1 MKNNKIFISGTNTEV
16 GKTFITVNIIKLL
29 QSKGYLVNPYKP
41 VETGCRKRLSKL
53 VPNDSSLF
61 HKTIKKRMSLD
72 KINPY
77 RFLEP
82 ISPATAIKL
91 SKKRITINNYLA
103 KYKSLPDC
111 DFSVIEGAGGL
122 LSPLASDG
130 FNIDLIKKIK
140 APTILVAKD
149 EIGVINNVMLSL
161 NILKQYKIKVLA
173 VILNRIDK
181 VQPTGMNNYEE
192 IEALVKTPLVQILNK
207 SRNNQKEF
215 TKLIKLIIG

>member
-181 VQPTGMNNYEE
+181 VQPMGMNNYKE
-192 IEALVKTPLVQILNK
+192 IEALVKSPLVQILNK

>member
-41 VETGCRKRLSKL
+41 VETGCRKRLSTL
-53 VPNDSSLF
+53 VPNDSTLF
-61 HKTIKKRMSLD
+61 HKAIEERVSLD

-77 RFLEP
+77 RFLEA

-91 SKKRITINNYLA
+91 SKKRITINNYLT
-103 KYKSLPDC
+103 KFKSLPNC

-122 LSPLASDG
+122 LSPLASNG

-161 NILKQYKIKVLA
+161 NMLKQYKIKVLA
-173 VILNRIDK
+173 VILNRIEK
-181 VQPTGMNNYEE
+181 VQPAGMNNYKE
-192 IEALVKTPLVQILNK
+192 IGALVKTPLVQILNK

-215 TKLIKLIIG
+215 KKLIKLIIS

>member
-103 KYKSLPDC
+103 KYKTLPDC

-215 TKLIKLIIG
+215 TKLIRLIIS

>member
-61 HKTIKKRMSLD
+61 HKTIEERVSLD

-77 RFLEP
+77 RFLEA

-91 SKKRITINNYLA
+91 SKKRITINNYLT
-103 KYKSLPDC
+103 KFKSLPNC

-122 LSPLASDG
+122 LSPLASNG

-161 NILKQYKIKVLA
+161 NMLKQYKIKVLA
-173 VILNRIDK
+173 VILNRIEK
-181 VQPTGMNNYEE
+181 VQPAGMNNYKE
-192 IEALVKTPLVQILNK
+192 IGALVKTPLVQILNK

-215 TKLIKLIIG
+215 KKLIKLIIS

>member
-41 VETGCRKRLSKL
+41 VETGCKKRLSRL
-53 VPNDSSLF
+53 VPSDSSLF
-61 HKTIKKRMSLD
+61 HKAIEERLSLD
-72 KINPY
+72 QINPY
-77 RFLEP
+77 RFIQP

-91 SKKRITINNYLA
+91 SNKRITISNYLS
-103 KYKSLPDC
+103 KFKSLPRC

-122 LSPLASDG
+122 FSPLALDG
-130 FNIDLIKKIK
+130 FNIDLIKKVK

-161 NILKQYKIKVLA
+161 NILRQYKIKVLA

-181 VQPTGMNNYEE
+181 VQPTGMNNYKE
-192 IEALVKTPLVQILNK
+192 IGALVKTPLIQILNK

-215 TKLIKLIIG
+215 KKLIKLITD

>member
-41 VETGCRKRLSKL
+41 VETGCKKRLSRL
-53 VPNDSSLF
+53 VPSDSSLF
-61 HKTIKKRMSLD
+61 HKAIEERVSLD

-77 RFLEP
+77 RFIQP

-91 SKKRITINNYLA
+91 SNKRIAISNYLS
-103 KYKSLPDC
+103 KFKSLPRC

-122 LSPLASDG
+122 FSPLALDG
-130 FNIDLIKKIK
+130 FNIDLIKKVK

-161 NILKQYKIKVLA
+161 NILRQYKIKVLA

-181 VQPTGMNNYEE
+181 VQPTGMNNYKE
-192 IEALVKTPLVQILNK
+192 IGALVKTPLIQILNK

-215 TKLIKLIIG
+215 KKLIKLITD

>member
-61 HKTIKKRMSLD
+61 HKTIEKRMSLD

-82 ISPATAIKL
+82 ISPAKAIKL

-181 VQPTGMNNYEE
+181 VQPMGMNNYKE
-192 IEALVKTPLVQILNK
+192 IGALVKTPLVQILNK

-215 TKLIKLIIG
+215 TKLIRLIIS

>member
-41 VETGCRKRLSKL
+41 VETGCRKRLSTL
-53 VPNDSSLF
+53 VPNDSTLF
-61 HKTIKKRMSLD
+61 HKAIEERVSLD

-77 RFLEP
+77 RFLEA

-91 SKKRITINNYLA
+91 SKKRITINNYLT
-103 KYKSLPDC
+103 KFKSLPNC
-111 DFSVIEGAGGL
+111 DFSVIEGAGGI
-122 LSPLASDG
+122 LSPLASNG

-161 NILKQYKIKVLA
+161 NMLKQYKIKVLA
-173 VILNRIDK
+173 VILNRIEK
-181 VQPTGMNNYEE
+181 VQPAGMNNYKE
-192 IEALVKTPLVQILNK
+192 IGALVKTPLVQILNK

-215 TKLIKLIIG
+215 KKLIKLIIS

>member
-61 HKTIKKRMSLD
+61 HKTIEKRMSLD

-161 NILKQYKIKVLA
+161 NILKQYKIK
-173 VILNRIDK
+173 
-181 VQPTGMNNYEE
+181 TGSNIKQDRQSSTISMNNYKE

-207 SRNNQKEF
+207 SKEI
-215 TKLIKLIIG
+215 IKKNLQN

>member
-41 VETGCRKRLSKL
+41 VETGCRKRLSTL
-53 VPNDSSLF
+53 VPNDSTLF
-61 HKTIKKRMSLD
+61 HKAIEERVSLD

-77 RFLEP
+77 RFLEA

-91 SKKRITINNYLA
+91 SKKRITINNYLT
-103 KYKSLPDC
+103 KFKSLPNC
-111 DFSVIEGAGGL
+111 DFSVIEGVGGL
-122 LSPLASDG
+122 LSPLASNG

-161 NILKQYKIKVLA
+161 NMLKQYKIKVLA
-173 VILNRIDK
+173 VILNRIEK
-181 VQPTGMNNYEE
+181 VQPAGMNNYKE
-192 IEALVKTPLVQILNK
+192 IGALVKTPLVQILNK

-215 TKLIKLIIG
+215 KKLIKLIIS

>member
-181 VQPTGMNNYEE
+181 VQPMGMNNYKE

-215 TKLIKLIIG
+215 TKLIRLIIS

>member
-29 QSKGYLVNPYKP
+29 QSKGYLINPYKP
-41 VETGCRKRLSKL
+41 VETGCKKRLSRL
-53 VPNDSSLF
+53 VPSDSSLF
-61 HKTIKKRMSLD
+61 HKAIEERLSLD
-72 KINPY
+72 QINPY
-77 RFLEP
+77 RFIQP

-91 SKKRITINNYLA
+91 SNKRITISNYLS
-103 KYKSLPDC
+103 KFKSLPRC

-122 LSPLASDG
+122 FSPLALDG
-130 FNIDLIKKIK
+130 FNIDLIKKVK

-161 NILKQYKIKVLA
+161 NILRQYKIKVLA

-181 VQPTGMNNYEE
+181 VQPTGMNNYKE
-192 IEALVKTPLVQILNK
+192 IGALVKTPLIQILNK

-215 TKLIKLIIG
+215 KKLIKLITD

>member
-1 MKNNKIFISGTNTEV
+1 
-16 GKTFITVNIIKLL
+16 
-29 QSKGYLVNPYKP
+29 
-41 VETGCRKRLSKL
+41 
-53 VPNDSSLF
+53 
-61 HKTIKKRMSLD
+61 MSLD

-130 FNIDLIKKIK
+130 FNIDLIKKIISLGVK
-140 APTILVAKD
+140 IIQLYGSTEVTPFAIHQRNKD
-149 EIGVINNVMLSL
+149 IENCVGSIG
-161 NILKQYKIKVLA
+161 
-173 VILNRIDK
+173 
-181 VQPTGMNNYEE
+181 
-192 IEALVKTPLVQILNK
+192 
-207 SRNNQKEF
+207 KEGADCS
-215 TKLIKLIIG
+215 IKLIDKSGNEVAEGEVGEICVKGLSLIHI

>member
-1 MKNNKIFISGTNTEV
+1 MKNKKIFISGTNTEV

-41 VETGCRKRLSKL
+41 VETGCKKRLSRL
-53 VPNDSSLF
+53 VPSDSSLF
-61 HKTIKKRMSLD
+61 HKAIEERLSLD

-77 RFLEP
+77 RFIQP

-91 SKKRITINNYLA
+91 SNKRITISNYLS
-103 KYKSLPDC
+103 KFKSLPRC

-122 LSPLASDG
+122 FSPLALDG
-130 FNIDLIKKIK
+130 FNIDLIKKVK

-161 NILKQYKIKVLA
+161 NILRQYKIKVLA

-181 VQPTGMNNYEE
+181 VQPTGMNNYKE
-192 IEALVKTPLVQILNK
+192 IGALVKTPLIQILNK

-215 TKLIKLIIG
+215 KKLIKLITD

>member
-41 VETGCRKRLSKL
+41 VETGCKKRLSRL
-53 VPNDSSLF
+53 VPSDSSLF
-61 HKTIKKRMSLD
+61 HKAIEERVSLD

-77 RFLEP
+77 RFIQP

-91 SKKRITINNYLA
+91 SNKRITISNYLS
-103 KYKSLPDC
+103 KFKSLPRC

-122 LSPLASDG
+122 FSPLALDG
-130 FNIDLIKKIK
+130 FNIDLIKKVK

-161 NILKQYKIKVLA
+161 NILRQYKIKVLA

-181 VQPTGMNNYEE
+181 VQPTGMNNYKE
-192 IEALVKTPLVQILNK
+192 IGALVKTPLIQILNK

-215 TKLIKLIIG
+215 KKLIKLITD

>member
-29 QSKGYLVNPYKP
+29 QSKGYLINPYKP
-41 VETGCRKRLSKL
+41 VETGCKKRLSRL

-61 HKTIKKRMSLD
+61 HKAIEERLSLD
-72 KINPY
+72 QINPY
-77 RFLEP
+77 RFIQP

-91 SKKRITINNYLA
+91 SNKRITISNYLS
-103 KYKSLPDC
+103 KFKSLPRC

-122 LSPLASDG
+122 FSPLALDG
-130 FNIDLIKKIK
+130 FNIDLIKKVK

-161 NILKQYKIKVLA
+161 NILRQYKIKVLA

-181 VQPTGMNNYEE
+181 VQPTGMNNYKE
-192 IEALVKTPLVQILNK
+192 IGALVKTPLIQILNK

-215 TKLIKLIIG
+215 KKLIKLITG

>member
-29 QSKGYLVNPYKP
+29 QSKGYLINPYKP
-41 VETGCRKRLSKL
+41 VETGCKKRLSRL

-61 HKTIKKRMSLD
+61 HKAIEERLSLD
-72 KINPY
+72 QINPY
-77 RFLEP
+77 RFIQP

-91 SKKRITINNYLA
+91 SNKRITISNYLS
-103 KYKSLPDC
+103 KFKSLPRC

-122 LSPLASDG
+122 FSPLALDG
-130 FNIDLIKKIK
+130 FNIDLIKKVK

-161 NILKQYKIKVLA
+161 NILRQYKIKVLA

-181 VQPTGMNNYEE
+181 VQPTGMNNYKE
-192 IEALVKTPLVQILNK
+192 IGALVKTPLIQILNK

-215 TKLIKLIIG
+215 KKLIKLITD

>member
-1 MKNNKIFISGTNTEV
+1 M
-16 GKTFITVNIIKLL
+16 
-29 QSKGYLVNPYKP
+29 YK
-41 VETGCRKRLSKL
+41 RQ
-53 VPNDSSLF
+53 
-61 HKTIKKRMSLD
+61 
-72 KINPY
+72 
-77 RFLEP
+77 P

>member
-41 VETGCRKRLSKL
+41 VETGCKKRLSRL
-53 VPNDSSLF
+53 VPSDSSLF
-61 HKTIKKRMSLD
+61 HKAIEERVSLD

-77 RFLEP
+77 RFIQP

-91 SKKRITINNYLA
+91 SNKIITISNYLS
-103 KYKSLPDC
+103 KFKSLPRC

-122 LSPLASDG
+122 FSPLALDG

-161 NILKQYKIKVLA
+161 NTLRQYKIKVLA

-181 VQPTGMNNYEE
+181 VQPTGMNNYKE
-192 IEALVKTPLVQILNK
+192 IGALVKTPLIQILNK

-215 TKLIKLIIG
+215 KKLIKLITD

>member
-1 MKNNKIFISGTNTEV
+1 MI
-16 GKTFITVNIIKLL
+16 
-29 QSKGYLVNPYKP
+29 
-41 VETGCRKRLSKL
+41 
-53 VPNDSSLF
+53 
-61 HKTIKKRMSLD
+61 
-72 KINPY
+72 
-77 RFLEP
+77 
-82 ISPATAIKL
+82 
-91 SKKRITINNYLA
+91 
-103 KYKSLPDC
+103 
-111 DFSVIEGAGGL
+111 FSVIEGAGGL

-181 VQPTGMNNYEE
+181 VQPGMNNYEE

-215 TKLIKLIIG
+215 TKLIRLIIS

>member
-181 VQPTGMNNYEE
+181 VQPMGMNNYKE
-192 IEALVKTPLVQILNK
+192 IEALVKSPLVQILNK

-215 TKLIKLIIG
+215 TKLIRLIIS

>member
-41 VETGCRKRLSKL
+41 VETGCKKRLSRL
-53 VPNDSSLF
+53 VPSDSSLF
-61 HKTIKKRMSLD
+61 HKAIEERVSLD

-77 RFLEP
+77 RFKQP

-91 SKKRITINNYLA
+91 SNKRITISNYLS
-103 KYKSLPDC
+103 KFKSLPRC

-122 LSPLASDG
+122 FSPLALDG

-161 NILKQYKIKVLA
+161 NILRQYKIKVLA

-181 VQPTGMNNYEE
+181 VQPTGMNNYKE
-192 IEALVKTPLVQILNK
+192 IGALVKTPLIQILNK

-215 TKLIKLIIG
+215 KKLIKLITD

>member
-1 MKNNKIFISGTNTEV
+1 MKNNKIFISGTNTDV

-41 VETGCRKRLSKL
+41 VETGCKKRLSRL
-53 VPNDSSLF
+53 VPSDSSLF
-61 HKTIKKRMSLD
+61 HKAIEERVSLD

-77 RFLEP
+77 RFIQP

-91 SKKRITINNYLA
+91 SNKRITISNYLS
-103 KYKSLPDC
+103 KFKSLPRC

-122 LSPLASDG
+122 FSPLALDG

-161 NILKQYKIKVLA
+161 NILRQYKIKVIA
-173 VILNRIDK
+173 VILNRIDRI
-181 VQPTGMNNYEE
+181 QPTGMNNYKE
-192 IEALVKTPLVQILNK
+192 IGTLIKTPLIQILNK
-207 SRNNQKEF
+207 SKNNQKEF
-215 TKLIKLIIG
+215 KKLIKLITG

>member
-181 VQPTGMNNYEE
+181 VQPMGMNNYKE

-207 SRNNQKEF
+207 SRDNQKEF

>member
-29 QSKGYLVNPYKP
+29 QSKGYLINPYKP
-41 VETGCRKRLSKL
+41 VETGCKKRLSRL

-61 HKTIKKRMSLD
+61 HKAIEERLSLD
-72 KINPY
+72 QINPY
-77 RFLEP
+77 RFIQP

-91 SKKRITINNYLA
+91 SNKRITISNYLS
-103 KYKSLPDC
+103 KFKSLPRC

-122 LSPLASDG
+122 FSPLALDG
-130 FNIDLIKKIK
+130 FNIDLIKKVK

-161 NILKQYKIKVLA
+161 NILRQYKIKVLA

-181 VQPTGMNNYEE
+181 VQPTGMNNYKE
-192 IEALVKTPLVQILNK
+192 IGALVKTPLIQILNK
-207 SRNNQKEF
+207 GRNNQKEF
-215 TKLIKLIIG
+215 KKLIKLITA

>member
-1 MKNNKIFISGTNTEV
+1 MKNKKIFISGTNTEV

-41 VETGCRKRLSKL
+41 VETGCKKRLSRL
-53 VPNDSSLF
+53 VPSDSSLF
-61 HKTIKKRMSLD
+61 HKAIEERVSLD

-77 RFLEP
+77 RFIQP

-91 SKKRITINNYLA
+91 SNKRITISNYLS
-103 KYKSLPDC
+103 KFKSLPRC

-122 LSPLASDG
+122 FSPLALDG
-130 FNIDLIKKIK
+130 FNIDLIKKVK

-161 NILKQYKIKVLA
+161 NILRQYKIKVLA

-181 VQPTGMNNYEE
+181 VQPTGMNNYKE
-192 IEALVKTPLVQILNK
+192 IGALVKTPLIQILNK

-215 TKLIKLIIG
+215 KKLIKLITD

>member
-82 ISPATAIKL
+82 ISPAKAIKL

-207 SRNNQKEF
+207 SRDNQKEF

>member
-29 QSKGYLVNPYKP
+29 QSKGYLINPYKP
-41 VETGCRKRLSKL
+41 VETGCKKRLSRL

-61 HKTIKKRMSLD
+61 HKAIEERLSLD
-72 KINPY
+72 QINPY
-77 RFLEP
+77 RFIQP

-91 SKKRITINNYLA
+91 SNKRITISNYLS
-103 KYKSLPDC
+103 KFKSLPCC

-122 LSPLASDG
+122 FSPLALDG
-130 FNIDLIKKIK
+130 FNIDLIKKVK

-161 NILKQYKIKVLA
+161 NILRQYKIKVLA

-181 VQPTGMNNYEE
+181 VQPTGMNNYKE
-192 IEALVKTPLVQILNK
+192 IGALVKTPLIQILNK
-207 SRNNQKEF
+207 GRNNQKEF
-215 TKLIKLIIG
+215 KKLIKLITD

>member
-215 TKLIKLIIG
+215 TKLIRLIIS

>member
-29 QSKGYLVNPYKP
+29 QSKGYLINPYKP
-41 VETGCRKRLSKL
+41 VETGCKKRLSRL
-53 VPNDSSLF
+53 VPSDSSLF
-61 HKTIKKRMSLD
+61 HKAIEERLSLD
-72 KINPY
+72 QINPY
-77 RFLEP
+77 RFIQP

-91 SKKRITINNYLA
+91 SNKRITISNYLS
-103 KYKSLPDC
+103 KFKSLPRC

-122 LSPLASDG
+122 FSPLALDG
-130 FNIDLIKKIK
+130 FNIDLIKKVK

-161 NILKQYKIKVLA
+161 NILRQYKIKVLA

-181 VQPTGMNNYEE
+181 VQPTGMNNYKE
-192 IEALVKTPLVQILNK
+192 IGALVKTPLIQILNK
-207 SRNNQKEF
+207 GRNNQKEF
-215 TKLIKLIIG
+215 KKLIKLITD

>member
-82 ISPATAIKL
+82 ISPAKAIKL

-161 NILKQYKIKVLA
+161 NILKLQ
-173 VILNRIDK
+173 
-181 VQPTGMNNYEE
+181 
-192 IEALVKTPLVQILNK
+192 
-207 SRNNQKEF
+207 NQLLFK
-215 TKLIKLIIG
+215 